1 MTLEKYVGWKFL
13 IKTWTDHEKIFT
25 IIFYY
30 SASQP
35 SDDTEKDIAMK
46 INRAVAVP
54 VGALTQRSGQ
64 DLKNQIAKIS
74 SLFDCKGN
82 R

>member
-1 MTLEKYVGWKFL
+1 
-13 IKTWTDHEKIFT
+13 
-25 IIFYY
+25 
-30 SASQP
+30 
-35 SDDTEKDIAMK
+35 MK

-74 SLFDCKGN
+74 SLFDCKGLTSYIAKDTQISLN
-82 R
+82 ITDSIFKFI

>member
-1 MTLEKYVGWKFL
+1 
-13 IKTWTDHEKIFT
+13 
-25 IIFYY
+25 
-30 SASQP
+30 
-35 SDDTEKDIAMK
+35 MK

-74 SLFDCKGN
+74 SLFDCKGLISYIAKDTQISLN
-82 R
+82 ITDSILNLFKKSLKFEW

>member
-1 MTLEKYVGWKFL
+1 
-13 IKTWTDHEKIFT
+13 
-25 IIFYY
+25 
-30 SASQP
+30 
-35 SDDTEKDIAMK
+35 MK